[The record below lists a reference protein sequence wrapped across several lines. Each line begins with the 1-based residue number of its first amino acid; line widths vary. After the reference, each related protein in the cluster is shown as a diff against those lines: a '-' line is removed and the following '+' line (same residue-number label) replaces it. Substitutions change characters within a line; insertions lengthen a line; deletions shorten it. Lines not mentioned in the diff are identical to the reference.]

1 MLRQT
6 QQNQLADY
14 IYIFGTILFTI
25 YGQLVL
31 KWQVSQYGALPSGM
45 TEKAWFIARLLL
57 NPWIISGFASAFLA
71 SLCWMAAMTKF
82 ELSRAYPFT
91 SLSFVLI
98 LFLSAILFRES
109 VTVPKILGMIFIVIG
124 IIIGSQG
131 YR

>member
-1 MLRQT
+1 MLKQT
-6 QQNQLADY
+6 QQNHLIDY
-14 IYIFGTILFTI
+14 IYISGTILFTI
-25 YGQLVL
+25 YGQLVI
-31 KWQVSQYGALPSGM
+31 KWQVSRYGALPADLA
-45 TEKAWFIARLLL
+45 EKAWFILRLLL
-57 NPWIISGFASAFLA
+57 NPWIISGFAAAFLA

-109 VTVPKILGMIFIVIG
+109 VTAPKVIGMIFIVIG
-124 IIIGSQG
+124 IVIGSQG